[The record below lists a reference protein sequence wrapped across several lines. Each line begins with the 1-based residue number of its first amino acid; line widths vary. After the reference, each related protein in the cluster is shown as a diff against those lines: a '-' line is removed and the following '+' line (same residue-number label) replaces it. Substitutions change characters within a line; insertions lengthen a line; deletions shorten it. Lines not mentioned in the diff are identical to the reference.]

1 MIGIQLQIFC
11 VHLQLCSRSS
21 HEFLS
26 DETHLHNMMHLAT
39 LMALLTTT
47 IRNEGLPLAAGW
59 DDCSC
64 KCHDSLFLSEQAL
77 QNPMIMDETVPLG
90 NSDHADNNLCWKII
104 DSYIMVSPFPH
115 FFSPESPAISPRFQ
129 AWTGGVPNK
138 GTSSVPAQRQ
148 KHRGV
153 QREDAGVEPNP
164 WPHIKC
170 CFWYGNPSPQKKDL
184 KCNSRVIFMT
194 KRLYLGCAR
203 SEWLG

>member
-1 MIGIQLQIFC
+1 MFVFFLLLTSFNKVLKLTLSTPFETLEREQSSCKLSLAIISKFRMIGIQLQIFC

-90 NSDHADNNLCWKII
+90 NSDHADNNLC
-104 DSYIMVSPFPH
+104 
-115 FFSPESPAISPRFQ
+115 
-129 AWTGGVPNK
+129 
-138 GTSSVPAQRQ
+138 
-148 KHRGV
+148 
-153 QREDAGVEPNP
+153 
-164 WPHIKC
+164 
-170 CFWYGNPSPQKKDL
+170 
-184 KCNSRVIFMT
+184 
-194 KRLYLGCAR
+194 
-203 SEWLG
+203 